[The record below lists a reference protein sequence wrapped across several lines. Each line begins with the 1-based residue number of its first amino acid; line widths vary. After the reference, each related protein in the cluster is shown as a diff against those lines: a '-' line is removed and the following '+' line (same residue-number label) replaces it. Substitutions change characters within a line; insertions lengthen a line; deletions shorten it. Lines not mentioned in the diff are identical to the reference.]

1 MADIESR
8 ALGLV
13 GDLYDAAL
21 DAQRWPQVM
30 DQVAAA
36 VSANGAMLRRAHL
49 AGGGVNYICTRDYD
63 ECWVKAY
70 REHFYKLDPY
80 QRHYDLLPPG
90 GIRRGESVVE
100 QREHERSEWYN
111 DFAKPQDKMY
121 LVGSTLARDCNG
133 TIQTGFQRGRRSGPF
148 RDEDI
153 KLLER
158 ILPHVARAVQ
168 MHLRLA
174 EAMHYETLVCAALD
188 RLRVGV
194 VLTDSAARPFF
205 VNRAAEALQGRC
217 GLKLGPAALELGKPV
232 DTGRL
237 QGMIAAAALTTIGDG
252 LDGDGEARFGAEPD
266 ALNVWVAPLARE
278 RLAPELAAP
287 AACAA
292 VFISERGGG
301 NVPWQ
306 RVAASYHLTPAETR
320 LARGLVE
327 GLSIKDLAERHA
339 LSVHTVRSQLRA
351 VFEKT
356 GVRRQAE
363 LVALINNG
371 LLAAVR
377 FD

>member
-1 MADIESR
+1 MADIESK

-21 DAQRWPQVM
+21 HAQRWPQVM
-30 DQVAAA
+30 ERIAAA
-36 VSANGAMLRRAHL
+36 VDANGAMLRRAQL
-49 AGGGVNYICTRDYD
+49 PGGGVNYICTQDYD
-63 ECWVKAY
+63 ACWVKAY
-70 REHFYKLDPY
+70 REHFCKLDPY
-80 QRHYDLLPPG
+80 QRHYDLLPAG
-90 GIRRGESVVE
+90 GIRRGELVVDP
-100 QREHERSEWYN
+100 REHERSEWYN
-111 DFAKPQDKMY
+111 DFAKPQDKIH
-121 LVGSTLARDCNG
+121 LVGSTLARDRNG
-133 TIQTGFQRGRRSGPF
+133 TIQTGFQRGRRAGPF
-148 RDEDI
+148 SSDDI

-174 EAMHYETLVCAALD
+174 EAKHYETLVCAALD

-194 VLTDSAARPFF
+194 ILADTAARPFF

-217 GLKLGPAALELGKPV
+217 GLKLGPGALELAKPE

-237 QGMIAAAALTTIGDG
+237 QGMVAAAALTAIGDG
-252 LDGDGEARFGAEPD
+252 LDGEGEARFGAEPD
-266 ALNVWVAPLARE
+266 ALQVWVAPLARE

-292 VFISERGGG
+292 VFISERCGG

-327 GLSIKDLAERHA
+327 GLSAKDLAERHA
-339 LSVHTVRSQLRA
+339 ISVHTVRSQLRA
-351 VFEKT
+351 IFDKT

-371 LLAAVR
+371 LLAALR